1 MSHCAARI
9 PTILFCVIAQA
20 LTVVSPLR
28 AQPQV
33 SNDPNELKRNSDALV
48 REKRYLE
55 AAPLLE
61 QLIKLGVADAGTHFN
76 LGFGL
81 VAEAAT
87 TSDSAKRAAL
97 RIRAR
102 NEFIQAKV
110 LGEKAPITDAMIEG
124 LPADGSDAKPFSENK
139 AANDLMNGAEALF
152 SQGKMDEALAAY
164 QKSLEM
170 DPKLYHAA
178 LFSGD
183 VYMHLGN
190 FDQAEVWY
198 QKAIAI
204 DPTKEVGYRYSATPL
219 MKQQK
224 YDLARDRYVEA
235 YIREPYNKF
244 AIAGLMQWGQ
254 VTKTQIGNPQIN
266 IPTDVS
272 FDEKGN
278 ANVKLDASA
287 LLGGKN
293 DGSFAW
299 IVYGGT
305 RSIWRKEKFAK
316 TFPQEKQYRHSLE
329 EETEALR
336 GVLSMAT
343 KDKKVKQLSPSLA
356 KLKQLNDKGLLESYI
371 LLARAD
377 EGISADYP
385 DYLAHNHDK
394 LSQYVMEYVLT
405 NGRK

>member
-1 MSHCAARI
+1 MPRCE
-9 PTILFCVIAQA
+9 F
-20 LTVVSPLR
+20 
-28 AQPQV
+28 
-33 SNDPNELKRNSDALV
+33 
-48 REKRYLE
+48 
-55 AAPLLE
+55 
-61 QLIKLGVADAGTHFN
+61 
-76 LGFGL
+76 
-81 VAEAAT
+81 
-87 TSDSAKRAAL
+87 
-97 RIRAR
+97 AR

-183 VYMHLGN
+183 IYMHQGN

-235 YIREPYNKF
+235 YIREPYSKF

-266 IPTDVS
+266 IPTDVT

-293 DGSFAW
+293 NGSFAW

-356 KLKQLNDKGLLESYI
+356 KLKQLDDKGLLESYI

-394 LSQYVMEYVLT
+394 LRLYVMEYVLT
-405 NGRK
+405 NGGK